1 MPGYEIATWYGI
13 WAPARTPAEI
23 VAKLHAAVAA
33 GLRGPEARER
43 MAALGAEPVADAP
56 EGFARFVGAE
66 FERWGR
72 LVRDARIK
80 AD

>member
-1 MPGYEIATWYGI
+1 MPGYEISTWYGI

-23 VAKLHAAVAA
+23 LARLHAAVAGA
-33 GLRGPEARER
+33 VGGEDAKEK
-43 MAALGAEPVADAP
+43 MAALGARPVADAP
-56 EGFARFVGAE
+56 EDFARFARAE
-66 FERWGR
+66 HERWGR